1 MKKDDSSEDYEGG
14 ESDEEEDAKSKKQ
27 SRPSSAISNGKVNSN
42 IALSLKN

>member
-14 ESDEEEDAKSKKQ
+14 ESDEEEAKSKKQ